1 MPNGMDF
8 AVEIVD
14 LAHDARDTMQCLIAK
29 ASGTAALLGLLTV
42 VPASA
47 SLLFSTG
54 NADGK
59 IATATRPASAGKFE
73 IESADDFVVTSQTSI
88 TNATF
93 TGLITGGSPLSS
105 IGQVRVEI
113 YRVFPFDSDV
123 PRTRGPPTFLTPQVP
138 TRVNS
143 PSDVELDDRDT
154 SPPPGNLKFTTTDLG
169 TFSAANS
176 VTPGGIHPMPGQ
188 TTGGNGPITGERS
201 SSM

>member
-1 MPNGMDF
+1 MQRL
-8 AVEIVD
+8 IV
-14 LAHDARDTMQCLIAK
+14 K
-29 ASGTAALLGLLTV
+29 ASGTAALLGLLTAL
-42 VPASA
+42 PASA
-47 SLLFSTG
+47 TLLFSTG
-54 NADGK
+54 NPDGK

-73 IESADDFVVTSQTSI
+73 IESADDFVITSQTSI

-123 PRTRGPPTFLTPQVP
+123 ARTSGPPTFSTPQVP